1 MVDNLFISSFDML
14 KTNYYKRFLVNLL
27 VFLGLLFAFDK
38 SLGFILQ
45 QLYFKQEAGEYYR
58 ATYSIDSTKADIL
71 IFGSSRASHH
81 YVPEVLEQN
90 LNMSTYNTGRDGN
103 YLLYN
108 YAVIKAVTE
117 RYIPKMIILDVN
129 PIALFYRKDDYDRLS
144 TLLPYYDSH
153 PEIRDIV
160 DRRSKYER
168 VKQYSSLYPYNSLS
182 LSIIVGN
189 LEIAKKL
196 YVSDKG
202 YLPFFE
208 KMKPIGI
215 SNNNNKKMKDK
226 PEEIYSD
233 SIDTFKIA
241 ALQDIA
247 EICLKKNIPLVFV
260 FSPISSKSNNEL
272 ANSKLLT
279 IVKANNIKYFDFSD
293 DTTFVNHPQYFQD
306 ESHMNDDGARIFSK
320 KLAGYLTH

>member
-1 MVDNLFISSFDML
+1 ML
-14 KTNYYKRFLVNLL
+14 KRNFYKRFLVNLL

-38 SLGFILQ
+38 ALGFILQ
-45 QLYFKQEAGEYYR
+45 QLYFKQVAGEYYR
-58 ATYSIDSTKADIL
+58 ATYSIDSTKADVL

-81 YVPEVLEQN
+81 YVPAVIEEN
-90 LNMSTYNTGRDGN
+90 LHMSTYNTGRDGN

-117 RYIPKMIILDVN
+117 RYSPKMIILDVN

-144 TLLPYYDSH
+144 TLLPYYDTH
-153 PEIRDIV
+153 PELRNIV

-168 VKQYSSLYPYNSLS
+168 FKLYSSLYTYNSLP
-182 LSIIVGN
+182 LSVLVGN

-202 YLPFFE
+202 YLPFYE
-208 KMKPIGI
+208 KMNPISS
-215 SNNNNKKMKDK
+215 SNIKLKDN

-247 EICLKKNIPLVFV
+247 KICFKKHISLVFV
-260 FSPISSKSNNEL
+260 FSPIYTKLNNEL
-272 ANSKLLT
+272 ANSKFNT
-279 IVKANNIKYFDFSD
+279 ILKAYKVRYLDFSE
-293 DTTFVNHPQYFQD
+293 DTTFANHPQFFQD

>member
-1 MVDNLFISSFDML
+1 MVKSN
-14 KTNYYKRFLVNLL
+14 TYKRFLVNLL

-38 SLGFILQ
+38 ALGFMLQ
-45 QLYFKQEAGEYYR
+45 QLYFKQLAGEYYR
-58 ATYSIDSTKADIL
+58 ATYSIDSTKADLL

-81 YVPEVLEQN
+81 YVPEVFEEN
-90 LNMSTYNTGRDGN
+90 LHMSTYNTGRDGN

-108 YAVIKAVTE
+108 YAVIKSVTE
-117 RYIPKMIILDVN
+117 RFNPKMIILDVN

-144 TLLPYYDSH
+144 SLLPYYHSH

-160 DRRSKYER
+160 ARRSKYER
-168 VKQYSSLYPYNSLS
+168 FKLYSSLYPYNSLS
-182 LSIIVGN
+182 LSILVGN
-189 LEIAKKL
+189 LEISKKL

-202 YLPFFE
+202 YLPFYE
-208 KMKPIGI
+208 KMNPISIG
-215 SNNNNKKMKDK
+215 SKKTKDN

-233 SIDTFKIA
+233 SIDSFKIA

-247 EICLKKNIPLVFV
+247 EICLKKKIPLVFV
-260 FSPISSKSNNEL
+260 FSPIWSKSNNEL

-279 IVKANNIKYFDFSD
+279 IVKLNKVKYLDFSD

-306 ESHMNDDGARIFSK
+306 ASHMNDDGARIFSK
-320 KLAGYLTH
+320 KLAEALIH

>member
-1 MVDNLFISSFDML
+1 MVDNLSISSSDMI
-14 KTNYYKRFLVNLL
+14 KGNYYKRFLVNLL
-27 VFLGLLFAFDK
+27 VFCGLLFAFDK
-38 SLGFILQ
+38 ALGFILH
-45 QLYFKQEAGEYYR
+45 QLYFKQVAGECCR

-81 YVPEVLEQN
+81 YVPEVLEGN
-90 LNMSTYNTGRDGN
+90 LHMSTYNTGRDGN

-108 YAVIKAVTE
+108 YAVIKAVTQ
-117 RYIPKMIILDVN
+117 RYSPKMIILDVN

-160 DRRSKYER
+160 NRRSKYER
-168 VKQYSSLYPYNSLS
+168 FKLFSSLYPYNSLS
-182 LSIIVGN
+182 LSVMVGN
-189 LEIAKKL
+189 LEISKKL
-196 YVSDKG
+196 YVSDNG
-202 YLPFFE
+202 YLPFYE
-208 KMKPIGI
+208 KMNSI
-215 SNNNNKKMKDK
+215 SRSTVKMKDN

-233 SIDTFKIA
+233 SIDSYKIA

-260 FSPISSKSNNEL
+260 FSPIYSKLNNEL
-272 ANSKLLT
+272 ANHKLLT
-279 IVKANNIKYFDFSD
+279 IVKANNVKYLDYSED
-293 DTTFVNHPQYFQD
+293 STFVNHPQYFQD

-320 KLAGYLTH
+320 KLAEELIH